1 MRQTR
6 SLTAILLTLVLT
18 ACGAAGSGTASPLAT
33 SEGAAASTPV
43 EPSTTASPMPSPT
56 AGASSGITTTDI
68 SDEMTQT
75 ITVWQPAGQGP
86 FPVVYAL
93 HGHEASRR
101 DVSVIAEDLA
111 RNGYLVFAA
120 DYRSTEELDVV
131 IQDVECGYRYSLTIA
146 EQFGGSLGLPITMIG
161 HSQGASAV
169 LVHGLREADFG
180 PGGTFE
186 ACLTAAPRPD
196 VIVPIAGCHYGLGD
210 VTWDFDTS
218 GFGNKD
224 ADIVL
229 VAGTSDDTCPASQS
243 ENAADALRALAYKVE
258 LVEIEGADHTT
269 LISQEEVNGELVL
282 NPDEPAGA
290 AVVEAIRTAIEAAE

>member
-1 MRQTR
+1 
-6 SLTAILLTLVLT
+6 LAAILLTLVLT

-33 SEGAAASTPV
+33 SEGVAASTPV
-43 EPSTTASPMPSPT
+43 EPSTTASPMPSAT
-56 AGASSGITTTDI
+56 GGDSSGITTTDI

-75 ITVWQPAGQGP
+75 ITVWQPAGEGP

-93 HGHEASRR
+93 HGHEGSRR
-101 DVSVIAEDLA
+101 ELSVIAEALA
-111 RNGYLVFAA
+111 RDGALVFAA

-146 EQFGGSLGLPITMIG
+146 EQFGGSLDLPITMIG

-169 LVHGLREADFG
+169 LVHGLRETDFG

-186 ACLTAAPRPD
+186 ACFTAAPRPD
-196 VIVPIAGCHYGLGD
+196 VIAPIAGCHYGLGD

-218 GFGNKD
+218 GFGNED

-243 ENAADALRALAYKVE
+243 ENAAAALRALAYQVE
-258 LVEIEGADHTT
+258 LVEIEGADHATI
-269 LISQEEVNGELVL
+269 ISQDEIQGELVL
-282 NPDEPAGA
+282 NPAGTA
-290 AVVEAIRTAIEAAE
+290 LVEAIRTAIVAAEE